1 MNFAVENG
9 TFEYKRTKQQVLKN
23 ITFEI
28 SSGNV
33 TAILGPNGAGKTT
46 LLRCALGF
54 LKWKSGRAVLDGED
68 VSGINPRELWRKI
81 AYVPQARQTVSPYTV
96 EETVLLGR
104 NAFYGFFEGP
114 KRTDYEK
121 ADQVIEKM
129 RLSDI
134 RFKNCSEISG
144 GELQMVLIARALA
157 AEPKMLVLDE
167 PESNLDFKNQ
177 LLVLDTISELAA
189 EGTACLFNTHYPAH
203 ALRRADKS
211 LLLGKNGTCVWGDT
225 AKIVTEEN
233 IGKFFG
239 VNAVIGEIE
248 TETNSYRDVV
258 PISFSDGNLY
268 SDGGAEAVATLSI
281 IISDVSAAPRVNSVI
296 HSAVPF
302 IVGRMGMPMEGTK
315 LHIINL
321 VLKAPMSEIQTIS
334 DAVNRIKG
342 VSAKVTY
349 ARSADY
355 E

>member
-1 MNFAVENG
+1 MKFAVENG
-9 TFEYKRTKQQVLKN
+9 SFQYKNTKQQVLKN

-28 SSGNV
+28 SSGDV
-33 TAILGPNGAGKTT
+33 AAILGPNGAGKTT

-54 LKWKSGRAVLDGED
+54 LKWNGGRATLDGES
-68 VSGINPRELWRKI
+68 VINIKPRELWRKI

-104 NAFYGFFEGP
+104 NVFYGVFEGP
-114 KRTDYEK
+114 KKSDYEK
-121 ADQVIEKM
+121 ADEVIERM
-129 RLSDI
+129 NLSDI

-157 AEPKMLVLDE
+157 AEPQMLVLDE

-189 EGTACLFNTHYPAH
+189 GGTACLFNTHYPAH
-203 ALRRADKS
+203 ALRRANKA
-211 LLLGKNGTCVWGDT
+211 LLLGKDGVCAWGDT
-225 AKIVTEEN
+225 AKVVTEEN
-233 IGKFFG
+233 IGRFFG

-248 TETNSYRDVV
+248 TETNCYRDVV
-258 PISFSDGNLY
+258 PISFSNGNLY
-268 SDGGAEAVATLSI
+268 SADDAEAVATLSI
-281 IISDVSAAPRVNSVI
+281 IISDVSAAPQVNAVI
-296 HSAVPF
+296 HTAVPF
-302 IVGRMGMPMEGTK
+302 IVGRMGMPMEDTK

-321 VLKAPMSEIQTIS
+321 VLKAPMSEIQTVS
-334 DAVNRIKG
+334 DAVNRLKG

-349 ARSADY
+349 ARSVDY